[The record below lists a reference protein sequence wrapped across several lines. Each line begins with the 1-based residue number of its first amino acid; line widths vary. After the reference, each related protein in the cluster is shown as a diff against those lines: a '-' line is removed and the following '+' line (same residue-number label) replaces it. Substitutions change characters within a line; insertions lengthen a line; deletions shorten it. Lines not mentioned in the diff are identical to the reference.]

1 MEQEKTTQKTVWEVL
16 SAVDCSQYVEK
27 KDRLTYLSWA
37 WAWGL
42 TRRLYP
48 TASYTVREWLY
59 PDGMT
64 RPYFYDPALGY
75 LVETSVTIEGETISM
90 RLPVMDSK
98 NKAMK
103 AEPYKYC
110 VTYGGRTYEKSVDAA
125 TMFDINTA
133 IMRCLTKNLAMFGL
147 GHYIYAGEDIP
158 RTDDPAAPA
167 PAQLPSDYPQ
177 PSGQARSGAVRADA
191 PMSGVEAEYEKLRGE
206 VLTFLKNN
214 EKAREYYCGQYA
226 YGCIDEFTRD
236 QTIAIYKELKANKR
250 I

>member
-1 MEQEKTTQKTVWEVL
+1 
-16 SAVDCSQYVEK
+16 
-27 KDRLTYLSWA
+27 
-37 WAWGL
+37 
-42 TRRLYP
+42 
-48 TASYTVREWLY
+48 
-59 PDGMT
+59 
-64 RPYFYDPALGY
+64 
-75 LVETSVTIEGETISM
+75 
-90 RLPVMDSK
+90 
-98 NKAMK
+98 MK
-103 AEPYKYC
+103 AEPYKYY
-110 VTYGGRTYEKSVDAA
+110 VSYGGRTYEKSVDAA

-226 YGCIDEFTRD
+226 YDCIDEFTRD